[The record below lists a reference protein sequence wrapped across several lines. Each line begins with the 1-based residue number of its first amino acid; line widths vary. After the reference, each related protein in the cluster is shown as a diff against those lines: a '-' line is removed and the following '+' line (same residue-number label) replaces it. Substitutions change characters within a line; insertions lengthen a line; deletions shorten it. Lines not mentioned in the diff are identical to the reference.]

1 MEKHSVTDQQARAKR
16 LRQLLSLAQ
25 KNDIKKAFDYFDQG
39 GVGQIKK
46 KELKVILRA
55 LGFNPTNEELDKLVD
70 YSNEGKNTESIDFQE
85 FMDIMLTKIE
95 EKLSKE
101 DIKYAFN
108 KISSIKRKPN
118 EEEDRYICSEDIEE
132 MARSLDEKLTK
143 EEIEEMLTEAIAAGR
158 LLNKDAENVKDTKHK
173 TKKKNDDLNKEK
185 DRNKGEIKQEVQDTF
200 DDEFLRPQTGPKKI
214 NLHEFKAILTWENN

>member
-1 MEKHSVTDQQARAKR
+1 MEGNVSVTDQQARAKR
-16 LRQLLSLAQ
+16 LRQLLSLKQ
-25 KNDIKKAFDYFDQG
+25 KTDIKEAFDYFDQG

-70 YSNEGKNTESIDFQE
+70 ANNDIRSSESIDFQE

-101 DIKYAFN
+101 DIKYAFK
-108 KISSIKRKPN
+108 KISTINRKDSDDD
-118 EEEDRYICSEDIEE
+118 EKYICTEDIEKI
-132 MARSLDEKLTK
+132 ANDLGEKLTK
-143 EEIEEMLTEAIAAGR
+143 EEIEEMLSEAIAAGR
-158 LLNKDAENVKDTKHK
+158 LLNKDAENIKESKNNK
-173 TKKKNDDLNKEK
+173 NKKKKEK
-185 DRNKGEIKQEVQDTF
+185 EREEARQDIQETF
-200 DDEFLRPQTGPKKI
+200 EDDILKPISGPKKI

>member
-1 MEKHSVTDQQARAKR
+1 MEGYASITDQQARAKR
-16 LRQLLSLAQ
+16 LRQLLSSKQ
-25 KNDIKKAFDYFDQG
+25 KTDIKEAFDYFDQG

-70 YSNEGKNTESIDFQE
+70 SNNEVKNSDSIDFQE

-101 DIKYAFN
+101 DIKYAFR
-108 KISSIKRKPN
+108 KISTINKKDDD
-118 EEEDRYICSEDIEE
+118 EEKYICCEDIEKI
-132 MARSLDEKLTK
+132 ANDLGEKLTK
-143 EEIEEMLTEAIAAGR
+143 EEIEEMLSEAIAAGR
-158 LLNKDAENVKDTKHK
+158 LLNKDAENVKESKNGK
-173 TKKKNDDLNKEK
+173 NKKKDEK
-185 DRNKGEIKQEVQDTF
+185 EIKQEIQETF
-200 DDEFLRPQTGPKKI
+200 DDDLLKPVSGPKKI

>member
-1 MEKHSVTDQQARAKR
+1 MEGNVSVTDQQARAKR
-16 LRQLLSLAQ
+16 LRQLLSLKQ
-25 KNDIKKAFDYFDQG
+25 KTDIKEAFDYFDQG

-70 YSNEGKNTESIDFQE
+70 ANNDIRSSESIDFQE

-101 DIKYAFN
+101 DIKYAFK
-108 KISSIKRKPN
+108 KISTINRKDSDDD
-118 EEEDRYICSEDIEE
+118 EKYICTEDIEKI
-132 MARSLDEKLTK
+132 ANDLGEKLTK
-143 EEIEEMLTEAIAAGR
+143 EEIEEMLSEAIAAGR
-158 LLNKDAENVKDTKHK
+158 LLNKDAENIKESKNSK
-173 TKKKNDDLNKEK
+173 NKKKKEK
-185 DRNKGEIKQEVQDTF
+185 EREEARQDIQETF
-200 DDEFLRPQTGPKKI
+200 EDDILKPISGPKKI

>member
-1 MEKHSVTDQQARAKR
+1 MEGNASITDQQARAKR
-16 LRQLLSLAQ
+16 LRQLLSPKQ
-25 KNDIKKAFDYFDQG
+25 KTDIKEAFDYFDQG

-70 YSNEGKNTESIDFQE
+70 SNNEGKSSDSIDFQE

-101 DIKYAFN
+101 DIKYAFK
-108 KISSIKRKPN
+108 KISSINRKESDD
-118 EEEDRYICSEDIEE
+118 EEKYICSEDIEKI
-132 MARSLDEKLTK
+132 ANDLGEKLTK
-143 EEIEEMLTEAIAAGR
+143 EEIDEMLSEAIAAGR
-158 LLNKDAENVKDTKHK
+158 LLNKDAKNVKDLKINK
-173 TKKKNDDLNKEK
+173 SKKKDDKEK
-185 DRNKGEIKQEVQDTF
+185 NEIKQEIQETF
-200 DDEFLRPQTGPKKI
+200 DDDLLKPVSGPKKI

>member
-1 MEKHSVTDQQARAKR
+1 MEGNVSVTDQQARAKR
-16 LRQLLSLAQ
+16 LRQLLSPKQ
-25 KNDIKKAFDYFDQG
+25 KTDIKEAFDYFDQG

-70 YSNEGKNTESIDFQE
+70 INNECKSSDSIDFQE

-101 DIKYAFN
+101 DIKYAFK
-108 KISSIKRKPN
+108 KISKINRKAN
-118 EEEDRYICSEDIEE
+118 DDEEKYICSEDIEKI
-132 MARSLDEKLTK
+132 ANDLGEKLTK
-143 EEIEEMLTEAIAAGR
+143 EEIEEMLSEAIAAGR
-158 LLNKDAENVKDTKHK
+158 LLNKDAENIKESKNNK
-173 TKKKNDDLNKEK
+173 NKKKENKEK
-185 DRNKGEIKQEVQDTF
+185 QEAKQEIQETF
-200 DDEFLRPQTGPKKI
+200 EDDLLKPISGPKKI